1 MKNQVLNVK
10 RNLRQQERTRAS
22 LNKEG
27 EDMTL
32 INKLME
38 DMKTSMKNKDTI
50 RKNTIT
56 MVRAAVKQIEVD
68 DRRILSDE
76 EILEIISKQ
85 LKEKR
90 LVIEEFKKG
99 SREDLVE
106 LTEAEIDILLDY
118 LPKQLSY
125 EEVKAIVIETIAEVN
140 ATSMKDI
147 GLIMKTVMP
156 KVKGRTDGNI
166 VNTAIKEVLK

>member
-1 MKNQVLNVK
+1 M
-10 RNLRQQERTRAS
+10 S
-22 LNKEG
+22 LME
-27 EDMTL
+27 
-32 INKLME
+32 KLME

-56 MVRAAVKQIEVD
+56 MVRAAVKQKEVD
-68 DRRILSDE
+68 ERKAVTEE

-90 LVIEEFKKG
+90 IAIEEFKKG
-99 SREDLVE
+99 SREDLVK
-106 LTEAEIDILLDY
+106 LTESEIEILLEY
-118 LPKQLSY
+118 LPKQLS
-125 EEVKAIVIETIAEVN
+125 EEELEEIVLETVKEIN

-147 GLIMKTVMP
+147 GLVMKAVMP

-166 VNTAIKEVLK
+166 VNKVVKKVLE

>member
-1 MKNQVLNVK
+1 M
-10 RNLRQQERTRAS
+10 S
-22 LNKEG
+22 
-27 EDMTL
+27 L

-38 DMKTSMKNKDTI
+38 DMKISMKSKDTI

-76 EILEIISKQ
+76 EILDIISKQ

-90 LVIEEFKKG
+90 IVIEEFKKG

-106 LTEAEIDILLDY
+106 LTLAEIDILLDY

-125 EEVKAIVIETIAEVN
+125 EEVKAIVGETIIEVS
-140 ATSMKDI
+140 ATSIKDI
-147 GLIMKTVMP
+147 GLIMKSVMP

-166 VNTAIKEVLK
+166 VNKAIKEVLN

>member
-1 MKNQVLNVK
+1 M
-10 RNLRQQERTRAS
+10 S
-22 LNKEG
+22 LKV
-27 EDMTL
+27 
-32 INKLME
+32 KLME
-38 DMKTSMKNKDTI
+38 DMKTSMRNKDTI

-68 DRRILSDE
+68 ERRILSDE
-76 EILEIISKQ
+76 EILDIISKQ

-90 LVIEEFKKG
+90 IVIEEFKKG
-99 SREDLVE
+99 AREDLVQ
-106 LTEAEIDILLDY
+106 LTNAEIDILLEY

-125 EEVKAIVIETIAEVN
+125 EEVKAIVVETISEVK

-166 VNTAIKEVLK
+166 VNKAIKEVLK

>member
-1 MKNQVLNVK
+1 M
-10 RNLRQQERTRAS
+10 S
-22 LNKEG
+22 
-27 EDMTL
+27 L

-38 DMKTSMKNKDTI
+38 DMKTSMRNKDTI

-76 EILEIISKQ
+76 EILDIISKQ

-90 LVIEEFKKG
+90 IVIEEFKKG
-99 SREDLVE
+99 SRDDLVQ
-106 LTEAEIDILLDY
+106 LTLDEIDILLDY

-125 EEVKAIVIETIAEVN
+125 DEVKAIVIETIAEVN

-147 GLIMKTVMP
+147 GLIMKSVMP
-156 KVKGRTDGNI
+156 KVKGKTDGNI
-166 VNTAIKEVLK
+166 VNTAIKEVLN